1 MDRVNRISVNVK
13 CEVGKGNEWLVIEL
27 EVGNGTVEA

>member
-1 MDRVNRISVNVK
+1 MNRVNGISVNVK
-13 CEVGKGNEWLVIEL
+13 CEVGKGNEWLVIES